1 MDMALQ
7 RRTILGAGFG
17 MVGSTLLLAGAAGA
31 QTAAA
36 PDDPAQPVRVPDSGT
51 HLLLLGT
58 MAGPVLDPSRM
69 MASQA
74 VIVDGAV
81 YLVDCGYGTI
91 LRMIEAGLRPADV
104 KAIFVTH
111 HHSDHNA
118 DYANLVQLAWI
129 QGIEDRIVSIGPP
142 PFQAI
147 HDAALAFHH
156 EDIRIRI
163 EGTGRKPIEGYF
175 EVREVTE
182 PGLVYEDDKIR
193 VTAAIATHPPFSTAL
208 GFRFEAPDRS
218 IVFSG
223 DTVPSER
230 ITALAEGAD
239 VLVHEA
245 MYVPG
250 IDAMLA
256 KRPYVPPKLR
266 DFLMDGHTTA
276 EDAGRIAAQ
285 AGVGMLVLTHLLP
298 GDQPEV
304 TDEIWAAE
312 AAKQFDGRIV
322 VGHDLLLL

>member
-1 MDMALQ
+1 MAPQ
-7 RRTILGAGFG
+7 RRTILTAALGLAGGAMLAGG
-17 MVGSTLLLAGAAGA
+17 AARAQPAPAGAAE
-31 QTAAA
+31 
-36 PDDPAQPVRVPDSGT
+36 PVRIPPTGT

-58 MAGPVLDPSRM
+58 MAGPVLDPRRM

-91 LRMIEAGLRPADV
+91 LRMVEAGLRPADV

-118 DYANLVQLAWI
+118 DYANLVHLAWI
-129 QGIEDRIVSIGPP
+129 QGIEDRIVSVGPP
-142 PFQAI
+142 PFRAI

-163 EGTGRKPIEGYF
+163 EGTGRKPIDGYLD
-175 EVREVTE
+175 VREVTE
-182 PGLVYEDDKIR
+182 AGPVYEDDKVR
-193 VTAAIATHPPFSTAL
+193 VTAGLAAHPPFSTAL
-208 GFRFEAPDRS
+208 GFRFETPDRT

-223 DTVPSER
+223 DTAASDD
-230 ITALAEGAD
+230 IATLAEGAD

-266 DFLMDGHTTA
+266 DFLVDGHTTA

-285 AGVGMLVLTHLLP
+285 AGVGTLVLTHLLP

-312 AAKQFDGRIV
+312 AARQFDGRIV

>member
-1 MDMALQ
+1 MAPQ
-7 RRTILGAGFG
+7 RRTILTAALGLAGGAMLAGG
-17 MVGSTLLLAGAAGA
+17 AARAQPAPAGAAE
-31 QTAAA
+31 
-36 PDDPAQPVRVPDSGT
+36 PVRVPATGT

-58 MAGPVLDPSRM
+58 MAGPVLDPRRM

-91 LRMIEAGLRPADV
+91 LRMVEAGLRPADV

-118 DYANLVQLAWI
+118 DYANLVHLAWI
-129 QGIEDRIVSIGPP
+129 QGIEDRIVSVGPP
-142 PFQAI
+142 PFRAI

-163 EGTGRKPIEGYF
+163 EGTGRKPVEGYLD
-175 EVREVTE
+175 VREVTE
-182 PGLVYEDDKIR
+182 PGQVYEDDKVR
-193 VTAAIATHPPFSTAL
+193 VTAGIATHPPFSTAL
-208 GFRFEAPDRS
+208 GFRFETPDRT

-223 DTVPSER
+223 DTAASDD
-230 ITALAEGAD
+230 IATLAEGAD

-266 DFLMDGHTTA
+266 DFLVDGHTTA

-285 AGVGMLVLTHLLP
+285 AGVGTLVLTHLLP

-312 AAKQFDGRIV
+312 AARQFDGRIV